1 MGKASRDKGYR
12 TENNVRKF
20 AEIHGV
26 KAYRV
31 PLSGGGSIK
40 GDVVFNNG
48 IDELVSEVKCRGNG
62 FKQIYKW
69 LDDDDNDL
77 LILKADHKEFLA
89 VINLKDFFNYFG
101 NQKKK
106 GGDDVT

>member
-12 TENNVRKF
+12 TENNVRKY
-20 AEIHGV
+20 AEIHGL

-62 FKQIYKW
+62 FKNIYKW
-69 LDDDDNDL
+69 LEGNDL
-77 LILKADHKEFLA
+77 LILKADNKEFLA
-89 VINLKDFFNYFG
+89 VIDLKDFFNYFG
-101 NQKKK
+101 NQQKKRS
-106 GGDDVT
+106 DDVS

>member
-12 TENNVRKF
+12 TENNVRKY

-69 LDDDDNDL
+69 LDDENDL